1 MHTNKGWV
9 DTSLSPYARLR
20 TLPMASIALDDGFWT
35 KWQAVNHSASL
46 KHGYRMLEQAG
57 NFYNFRLAAG
67 RETGEYR
74 GRNFVDENV
83 YKWREAASLELGRRP
98 DPELKQMIDD
108 TIELIAA
115 VQQPDGY
122 INTYFLTVEPEN
134 RWTNLDHGHE
144 LYCSGH
150 LFQAAV
156 AHHRATGETTLL
168 DVATRMA
175 DLMASI
181 FGPGKRDGAPGHP
194 EPELALIELYR
205 ETGTQRYLD
214 LAKFFI
220 DQRGQGKMRGL
231 GWVGP
236 EYHQDRVPIRDASVI
251 EGHAVRA
258 VYLMTGVTD
267 LYLETGEQALYDALM
282 RLWTDMTTGKL
293 HVTGGAG
300 ARYEGEAFGDAYELP
315 NDQCYCETCAA
326 IGSVMWNWR
335 LVLATGDAQYADV
348 MEQTLYNGFLSGP
361 ALDGTHFFYINPLL
375 SRGGYERAEWY
386 EVACCPPNIM
396 RTLASI
402 EQYMA
407 TTDSGG
413 LQLHLYDS
421 ATIKTELGSG
431 REIALTID
439 TDYPWQGQ
447 VKITIDRTDESPWA
461 LSLRIPGWCEGAA
474 IAVNG
479 RTLDVPAH
487 ARSYAVVER
496 VRHAGDSMVHDLPMT
511 SSLIE
516 AHPFVDSTRG
526 SVAIQRGPVLYC
538 LEQADHDADIMAI
551 QIDGAESLEAV
562 WENDLLGG
570 CMVITTAGLL
580 LDVGPWGGQTYR
592 ALASVNELPRRPVQ
606 LTAVPYHLW
615 GNRGANVMR
624 VWIPRTGI
632 T

>member
-1 MHTNKGWV
+1 MQTTKGWV
-9 DTSLSPYARLR
+9 DTSHSPYARLR

-46 KHGYRMLEQAG
+46 KHGYHMLEQAG
-57 NFYNFRLAAG
+57 NLHNFRLAAG

-83 YKWREAASLELGRRP
+83 YKWLEAASLELGRRP

-267 LYLETGEQALYDALM
+267 LYLETGEQALFDALI

-335 LVLATGDAQYADV
+335 LVLATGDVRYTDV

-375 SRGGYERAEWY
+375 SRGNYKRAEWY

-407 TTDSGG
+407 TTGNGG
-413 LQLHLYDS
+413 LQLHLYHN
-421 ATIKTELGSG
+421 ATIKTAIEPG
-431 REIALTID
+431 REVGLRLE

-461 LSLRIPGWCEGAA
+461 LSLRIPGWCQGAT
-474 IAVNG
+474 ISVNG
-479 RTLDVPAH
+479 TPLVPAQ
-487 ARSYAVVER
+487 AGSYAEINR
-496 VRHAGDSMVHDLPMT
+496 VWQAGDVVLLDLAMT
-511 SSLIE
+511 PRLIE
-516 AHPFVDSTRG
+516 AHPFVDATRDC
-526 SVAIQRGPVLYC
+526 VAIQRGPVLYC
-538 LEQADHDADIMAI
+538 LEQADHDANLMAL
-551 QIDGAESLEAV
+551 QIDETQPMDARWQDG
-562 WENDLLGG
+562 LLGG
-570 CMVITTAGLL
+570 CVVVTAQGAA
-580 LDVGPWGGQTYR
+580 LDVGAWQGATYR
-592 ALASVNELPRRPVQ
+592 PVANTGALPHQPVT

-615 GNRGANVMR
+615 GNRGPNAMR
-624 VWIPRTGI
+624 VWIPRAGSA
-632 T
+632 